1 VRGHSV
7 LNEHFVVLFG
17 WRAAS
22 ARLHVEH
29 MDNEQE
35 REKKYIYIYLFCQFF
50 VQLLRIP
57 GNGTVEY
64 KS

>member
-1 VRGHSV
+1 
-7 LNEHFVVLFG
+7 VVLFG
-17 WRAAS
+17 WRVPS

-35 REKKYIYIYLFCQFF
+35 QKKERKKEKKRYLFCQYF

-57 GNGTVEY
+57 GNGIVEY